1 MIEARPAFIA
11 IEFLTLFNPAHLE
24 QTRTQLMR
32 NNSLAFLFSAF
43 VICLAVIAVAASS
56 KIENGSNTRSAAESY
71 GKYCA
76 SCHGKDGRAKTMKGK
91 FTHARDLSEAK
102 WQDDVSDERI
112 FNSIMN
118 GRSVRGNMPAFSK
131 KITEQ
136 EAESLVTYVRGLKK

>member
-11 IEFLTLFNPAHLE
+11 IEFLTFLSTAFETDESTA
-24 QTRTQLMR
+24 MR
-32 NNSLAFLFSAF
+32 NKSQIAFLFSAF
-43 VICLAVIAVAASS
+43 VICLAVIAVPASS
-56 KIENGSNTRSAAESY
+56 KIKTGSTTRSAPELY

-91 FTHARDLSEAK
+91 FSHARDLSDSK

-118 GRSVRGNMPAFSK
+118 GRKVGGNMPAFGK

-136 EAESLVTYVRGLKK
+136 EAESLVTYVRGLR